1 MSPAEATAR
10 LKGACGAAA
19 GRSKGGKPSEIGRGR
34 LRLARYRDAV
44 CRLCRREGTKLF
56 LKGQRCLTE
65 KCAIEKRNF
74 PPGQHGKARR
84 PKIVGYGLQL
94 REKQKVRRLYGI
106 LENQF
111 RHYFE
116 KAASS
121 KGVTGETLLMILER
135 RLDNVVYRLGLATSR
150 AEARQ
155 LVRHGHILVAGRK
168 VNIPSYQVSAG
179 QEIAVRESSRQMA
192 AIQRALDLTSS
203 RAVPPWLEFNR
214 EAMQGKVISLPKRE
228 DVNFPIQEQMIVELY
243 SK

>member
-1 MSPAEATAR
+1 M
-10 LKGACGAAA
+10 
-19 GRSKGGKPSEIGRGR
+19 
-34 LRLARYRDAV
+34 ARYRDAV

-56 LKGQRCLTE
+56 LKGQRCLTD

-74 PPGQHGKARR
+74 QPGQHGKARR
-84 PKIVGYGLQL
+84 PKLVGYGLQL

-116 KAASS
+116 KAVAS
-121 KGVTGETLLMILER
+121 KGITGETLLLMLER
-135 RLDNVVYRLGLATSR
+135 RLDNTVYRLGLATSR

-155 LVRHGHILVAGRK
+155 LVRHGHVLVGGRR
-168 VNIPSYQVSAG
+168 VNIPSFQLAVG
-179 QEIAVRESSRQMA
+179 MEIAVALGSRSMA
-192 AIQRALDLTSS
+192 TIQRSLDLAGS
-203 RAVPPWLEFNR
+203 RAVPPWLQFDR
-214 EAMQGKVISLPKRE
+214 ESMTGRVVASPKRE